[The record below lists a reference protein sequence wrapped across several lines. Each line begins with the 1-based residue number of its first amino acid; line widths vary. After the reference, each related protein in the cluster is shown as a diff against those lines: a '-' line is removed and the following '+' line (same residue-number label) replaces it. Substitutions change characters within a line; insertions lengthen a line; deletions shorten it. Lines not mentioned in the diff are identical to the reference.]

1 MIQEQVAALRTLA
14 VKMGG
19 LMACEHLRELYNLCL
34 SQKIRLGSS
43 DLIHIV
49 CRQCGHQDVCP
60 TNLRDDRNDEEQDGA
75 TTSPSS
81 NPIHVQPRIHSES

>member
-1 MIQEQVAALRTLA
+1 
-14 VKMGG
+14 
-19 LMACEHLRELYNLCL
+19 MACEHLLELYKLCL

-60 TNLRDDRNDEEQDGA
+60 TNLRDDRNDEEQDAA
-75 TTSPSS
+75 TTSPGS
-81 NPIHVQPRIHSES
+81 NQTQVQPRIPSENPQP